1 MTRFG
6 VSPAFVSSLWGT
18 RFSVANICDSLPVIH
33 ELGFT
38 GFQPEYLPEA
48 LAEWCDGGAARIAR
62 RAADLGI
69 RANVFVAHFLMER
82 FESEERMAAE
92 DDLEQL
98 ERAVEV
104 ARTFKDCR
112 VLCVPL
118 PRFQVGARVRQ
129 TLDWHRDFELRL
141 AQKLHAYL
149 SLVAPAGL
157 ALAIEIL
164 PFSAIGHYDHF
175 LRLAES
181 VGSSRFGLLVDTG
194 HAWAMREVMEVLP
207 FKLAGRILGLHL
219 KDNNSDL
226 NQPLAPGKGTIP
238 WAAFLHNLQEA
249 GYAGSLD
256 IEIGC
261 APDRVRAEYSD
272 GLNFLRSLNVDE
284 PPRKPLQ

>member
-1 MTRFG
+1 MRDYG
-6 VSPAFVSSLWGT
+6 VSPAFISSLWST
-18 RFSVANICDSLPVIH
+18 RFSVANVHESLPLIR
-33 ELGFT
+33 ELGFNS
-38 GFQPEYLPEA
+38 FQPEIYYPET
-48 LAEWCDGGAARIAR
+48 LDDWCNGGAKQIAQ
-62 RAADLGI
+62 RAADLGLG
-69 RANVFVAHFLMER
+69 ANVFVAHFLMER

-118 PRFQVGARVRQ
+118 PRFQVGARARQ
-129 TLDWHRDFELRL
+129 TLDSHREFELRL
-141 AQKLHAYL
+141 AQKLHGYL

-207 FKLAGRILGLHL
+207 FKLAGRLFGLHL
-219 KDNNSDL
+219 KDNNSDV

-238 WAAFLHNLQEA
+238 WTAFLRNLREA
-249 GYAGSLD
+249 GYSGSLD

-261 APDRVRAEYSD
+261 APDRVRTEYSE
-272 GLNFLRSLNVDE
+272 GLSFLKSLGLDE
-284 PPRKPLQ
+284 PAT